1 MTMVD
6 ALGRMG
12 EIQARLV
19 QLNDLAAG
27 GTGAATSS
35 STVGAAGG
43 TAGTSAASSVSA
55 TSFAD
60 ALAAATGTAAAS
72 GTAGSGATGAGVVA
86 AAETY
91 LGVPYVFG
99 GEDSTGMD
107 CSGLV
112 QRVYADL
119 GIEVPRLVSGQM
131 TIGTEVGSLAE
142 AKPGDLIVTGG
153 GDHILIYAGNN
164 QVIHAPYEGR
174 TVSKVDAYMDDS
186 EITTIRRVIPD
197 QAATASVASSSTDL
211 LTAAF
216 ASMFNGAAST
226 GSATSGSA
234 ASSASALSLSGL
246 FS

>member
-19 QLNDLAAG
+19 QLNDLVAG
-27 GTGAATSS
+27 GTGVATSS
-35 STVGAAGG
+35 TASST
-43 TAGTSAASSVSA
+43 AASAVSA

-60 ALAAATGTAAAS
+60 ALAAATGTAATTT

-86 AAETY
+86 AAEKY

-99 GEDSTGMD
+99 GEDSSGMD

-131 TIGTEVGSLAE
+131 TIGTEVASLAE

-197 QAATASVASSSTDL
+197 QAATASVASNSTDL

-216 ASMFNGAAST
+216 ASMFNGTSSN
-226 GSATSGSA
+226 GS
-234 ASSASALSLSGL
+234 SSASALSTSALSTSALSTSGL
-246 FS
+246 LS

>member
-1 MTMVD
+1 MSMVD

-19 QLNDLAAG
+19 QLNDLVAG
-27 GTGAATSS
+27 GTGVAAS
-35 STVGAAGG
+35 G
-43 TAGTSAASSVSA
+43 TATAASAVSA

-60 ALAAATGTAAAS
+60 ALAAATGAAATTT
-72 GTAGSGATGAGVVA
+72 GAAGSGATGAGVVA
-86 AAETY
+86 AAEKY

-99 GEDSTGMD
+99 GEDGSGMD

-131 TIGTEVGSLAE
+131 TIGTEVASLAE

-153 GDHILIYAGNN
+153 GEHILIYAGNN

-197 QAATASVASSSTDL
+197 QAATASVASNSTDL

-216 ASMFNGAAST
+216 ASMFNGAGSNGTVSNGRAST
-226 GSATSGSA
+226 GS
-234 ASSASALSLSGL
+234 SSASALSLSGL
-246 FS
+246 LS

>member
-1 MTMVD
+1 MSMVD

-19 QLNDLAAG
+19 QLNDLVAG
-27 GTGAATSS
+27 GTGATN
-35 STVGAAGG
+35 V
-43 TAGTSAASSVSA
+43 TAGSAATSSVSA

-60 ALAAATGTAAAS
+60 ALAAATGTTAPTTGA
-72 GTAGSGATGAGVVA
+72 AGSGATGAGVVA
-86 AAETY
+86 AAEKY

-131 TIGTEVGSLAE
+131 TIGTEVASLAE

-197 QAATASVASSSTDL
+197 QAATASVASKSTDL

-216 ASMFNGAAST
+216 ASMFKGAASNGSAST
-226 GSATSGSA
+226 GS
-234 ASSASALSLSGL
+234 SSASALSRSGL
-246 FS
+246 LS

>member
-19 QLNDLAAG
+19 QLGDLVAG

-35 STVGAAGG
+35 TLSGAAAS
-43 TAGTSAASSVSA
+43 TAGSSVSA
-55 TSFAD
+55 TSFAG
-60 ALAAATGTAAAS
+60 ALAAATGTTATTS
-72 GTAGSGATGAGVVA
+72 GTTGSGATGAGVVA
-86 AAETY
+86 AAEKY

-131 TIGTEVGSLAE
+131 TIGTEVASLAE

-197 QAATASVASSSTDL
+197 QAATAGVASSSTDL

-216 ASMFNGAAST
+216 ASMFT
-226 GSATSGSA
+226 GSA
-234 ASSASALSLSGL
+234 SASALSTSGL
-246 FS
+246 SS